1 MTPCTAGNKNAAPCQ
16 RASSDRGFT
25 LIELLVVIAIIAIL
39 AALLLP
45 VLAKAKDR
53 AKATQCMN
61 NMRQIDLGIKL
72 YVDDFNGTMPP
83 LWVESGANNAEPWN
97 YDPTSFV
104 IQNPTFLWWPD
115 KLRLD
120 KYAPSQSLFNCPV
133 LTLAATATG
142 GGSASTLNSLG
153 IGMNYPEY
161 GCIVPK
167 SSGAYVQY
175 PTARENQV
183 TIPSQSIVLADA
195 GAVFNPTEVNAD
207 NWREKPATGCTYFRV
222 PSDTADYAVGDSRS
236 VPRHNNRVNVA
247 YFDGHVDRIRNSS
260 IRYDLPRTDSAI
272 QWSKNNNG
280 ATP

>member
-1 MTPCTAGNKNAAPCQ
+1 MTPCTAGNK
-16 RASSDRGFT
+16 RRRRRSFHHGFT
-25 LIELLVVIAIIAIL
+25 LVELLVVIAIIAIL

-45 VLAKAKDR
+45 ALAKAKDR
-53 AKATQCMN
+53 AKATECAN
-61 NMRQIDLGIKL
+61 NMRQINLGIKL
-72 YVDDFNGTMPP
+72 YVDDFNGTMPS
-83 LWVESGANNAEPWN
+83 LWVESGASSAETWT

-120 KYAPSQSLFNCPV
+120 KYAPAQSLFNCPV
-133 LTLAATATG
+133 LTQAATATG
-142 GGSASTLNSLG
+142 GGSASRLNTLG

-167 SSGAYVQY
+167 SSGTYVQY

-183 TIPSQSIVLADA
+183 TVPSQSIVLADA
-195 GAVFNPTEVNAD
+195 GAISNPTEPNAD

-222 PSDTADYAVGDSRS
+222 PSDTADYAAGDSRS
-236 VPRHNNRVNVA
+236 VPRHNQRVNVA
-247 YFDGHVDRIRNSS
+247 YFDGHVDRIRNRS

-272 QWSKNNNG
+272 QWAKNNNG
-280 ATP
+280 STP